1 MENGS
6 YSDGNQS
13 YSYESE
19 VKNSY
24 SSFSYETIGTSTCNQ
39 TEEQLLNLQTEI
51 LQQVKQIDC
60 YVNTKNQSPKK
71 KSQSFFALQHLY
83 SLFKQELQLNFS
95 IRRALIQEKQ
105 FNEQA
110 TIQCASA
117 KNQITHFLA
126 KVSKQTGIDF
136 TSLKQVTE
144 HISDIFTVR
153 KQKGRIVTK
162 QGDNVKL
169 LMQIEQLKSSI
180 EELEAQKAVEI
191 AEMQAR
197 IDIETSKAEE
207 LKNKLNEL
215 QFTRNESMQAVYVS
229 KQKEFEQLQE
239 QFRQI
244 QARNIQELNDTKALL
259 NEKTNTAN
267 KIEQEIS
274 VLKRELQM
282 VTKERDDLRGNLT
295 NFESIQQVKESLRKV
310 EKELQSKKNEN
321 KKLRKE
327 RNALIKCIN
336 EQKVIHDASIRRID
350 ELQEKLL
357 KIESKY
363 KKIAHQRRS
372 KSVNV
377 NYQSRRNYIR
387 GRFDTIDPSI
397 QSENRNMQNQLLRAL
412 SDVRKLEDENSSLM
426 QKINMLQRELSYGRN
441 DYQGQNNL
449 ARYSII
455 EAFNTLRN
463 GLGLGLQATPE
474 MVVQFIMKNLNRN
487 VNDLHDLPQN
497 DRFNSN
503 NSSLAQSFSE
513 VSYGSQSTAT
523 NELQAQIDSLQ
534 NEVLSLKGEVTKYTQ

>member
-39 TEEQLLNLQTEI
+39 TEEQLINLQTEI
-51 LQQVKQIDC
+51 LQQVRQIDN

-110 TIQCASA
+110 TIQCAAA
-117 KNQITHFLA
+117 KNQINHFLA

-136 TSLKQVTE
+136 TSLKQVTD
-144 HISDIFTVR
+144 HLSDLFTVR

-162 QGDNVKL
+162 QSDNVKL
-169 LMQIEQLKSSI
+169 LMQIEKLKASI
-180 EELEAQKAVEI
+180 EEIEAQKAVEI

-197 IDIETSKAEE
+197 IDIETSKSEE
-207 LKNKLNEL
+207 LKAKLNDL
-215 QFTRNESMQAVYVS
+215 QYNRSETMQSVYMN

-239 QFRQI
+239 QFQQI
-244 QARNIQELNDTKALL
+244 QARNMKEISDTRVLL
-259 NEKTNTAN
+259 SEKINTAN
-267 KIEQEIS
+267 KLEQDVS
-274 VLKRELQM
+274 NLKRDLQM
-282 VTKERDDLRGNLT
+282 VTRERDELRGNAA
-295 NFESIQQVKESLRKV
+295 NFESIQQVRESLRKV
-310 EKELQSKKNEN
+310 EKELQLKKAEN

-363 KKIAHQRRS
+363 KKIAHRKRS
-372 KSVNV
+372 QSVNF
-377 NYQSRRNYIR
+377 NYQSKRNYIR
-387 GRFDTIDPSI
+387 GKFDSIDPSV
-397 QSENRNMQNQLLRAL
+397 QSENRNMQNQLVRAL

-426 QKINMLQRELSYGRN
+426 QRINSLQRELSFGRN
-441 DYQGQNNL
+441 DYQSNYE
-449 ARYSII
+449 RYGII
-455 EAFNTLRN
+455 DAFNTLRN

-474 MVVQFIMKNLNRN
+474 MVVQFILKTLNRN
-487 VNDLHDLPQN
+487 VNDNHEIPQN
-497 DRFNSN
+497 DRYNSN
-503 NSSLAQSFSE
+503 NSSIGQSFSE